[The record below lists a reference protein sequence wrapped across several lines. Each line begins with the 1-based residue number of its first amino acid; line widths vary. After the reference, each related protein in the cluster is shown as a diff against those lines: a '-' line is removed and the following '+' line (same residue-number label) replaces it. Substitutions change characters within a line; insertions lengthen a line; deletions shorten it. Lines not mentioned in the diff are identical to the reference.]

1 MTANNETLANED
13 TGSSEN
19 NNQASDKFYTQ
30 KEVDDMMAR
39 TKNAVTK
46 KFTSRYEDLGDID
59 ELRQLKQN
67 VERQKIEEQKK
78 RGEFDTILQDLARK
92 KDEEIRK
99 RDEIIRNYTVDV
111 PLVSA
116 AAQFRAVNAEQVK
129 SLLKPQ
135 VRLNESGEVE
145 VLDNKGT
152 VRYNDQGLPFQVQ
165 DLVKEFLDTNP
176 HFVAAGASTT
186 QGRNNVNQSQA
197 KLDLSKLDMKN
208 PDHRKLYKENQLGIK
223 KH

>member
-1 MTANNETLANED
+1 MSDNTLVNDD
-13 TGSSEN
+13 TGESK
-19 NNQASDKFYTQ
+19 NNQANEKFYTQ
-30 KEVDDMMAR
+30 QEVDDMMAR
-39 TKNAVTK
+39 TKHAVQKKYTK
-46 KFTSRYEDLGDID
+46 QFEELGDID
-59 ELRQLKQN
+59 ELRQLKQQF
-67 VERQKIEEQKK
+67 EHQKLEEQKK
-78 RGEFDTILQDLARK
+78 RGEFDQIIADLAKK

-129 SLLKPQ
+129 QLLKPH
-135 VRLNESGEVE
+135 VRLNDSGEVE
-145 VLDNKGT
+145 VLDQKGT
-152 VRYNDQGLPFQVQ
+152 ARYNDNGQPFRVE

-186 QGRNNVNQSQA
+186 NGKTNIGQGPQ
-197 KLDLSKLDMKN
+197 KLDFSKLDMKN
-208 PDHRKLYKENQLGIK
+208 PEHRRLYKENQLGLK

>member
-1 MTANNETLANED
+1 MTD
-13 TGSSEN
+13 TTNIGNMDNTDESQTT
-19 NNQASDKFYTQ
+19 QAKTYTQ

-39 TKNAVTK
+39 TKGAIQK
-46 KFTSRYEDLGDID
+46 KYEKLFNELGDPD
-59 ELRQLKQN
+59 ELREIKQTY
-67 VERQKIEEQKK
+67 EKQKLDEQKK
-78 RGEFDTILQDLARK
+78 RGEFDAILQNLAQK

-129 SLLKPQ
+129 ALLKPQ

-145 VLDNKGT
+145 VLDQKGT
-152 VRYNDQGLPFQVQ
+152 VRYNDQGQPFGVQ

-186 QGRNNVNQSQA
+186 NGRNNISQGSQN
-197 KLDLSKLDMKN
+197 KIDPSKLDMKN
-208 PDHRKLYKENQLGIK
+208 PEHRRLYRDSGMGLTKR
-223 KH
+223 